1 MFLPAFLFNSNNFAE
16 QRSWWRYVSYTEC
29 YSSLYSAAR
38 LCESEAGTC
47 WRRCGTLSAAD
58 WQARYANLAVNIALR
73 SSIKSSSQSPASA
86 IKKNRTDQFPER
98 MSQNRPCLSFVLSE
112 VSFVCLFLFNRHH
125 FYCVQAGCLRSV
137 LEYA

>member
-86 IKKNRTDQFPER
+86 IKKTGPISF
-98 MSQNRPCLSFVLSE
+98 LSVCPKIDP
-112 VSFVCLFLFNRHH
+112 VSPYYPRFLLCVFFLFNRHH